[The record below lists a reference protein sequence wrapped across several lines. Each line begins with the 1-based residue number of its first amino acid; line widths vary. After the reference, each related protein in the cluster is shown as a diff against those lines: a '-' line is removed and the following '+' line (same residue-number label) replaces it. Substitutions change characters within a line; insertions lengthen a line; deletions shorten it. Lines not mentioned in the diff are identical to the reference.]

1 MAFQKMEQPGFVRD
15 LNSRAVSVTDDSAR
29 DEHRHRI
36 RTKRELDELRKRVVE
51 LEECC
56 QNSRI
61 EIESIKTQC
70 FLLDQV
76 KMDLQHLKEHI
87 QGNK

>member
-1 MAFQKMEQPGFVRD
+1 MTFQKVEQPGFVRD

-61 EIESIKTQC
+61 EIESKKCYNSKIFLFFENSVHRKVVKTS
-70 FLLDQV
+70 F
-76 KMDLQHLKEHI
+76 
-87 QGNK
+87 